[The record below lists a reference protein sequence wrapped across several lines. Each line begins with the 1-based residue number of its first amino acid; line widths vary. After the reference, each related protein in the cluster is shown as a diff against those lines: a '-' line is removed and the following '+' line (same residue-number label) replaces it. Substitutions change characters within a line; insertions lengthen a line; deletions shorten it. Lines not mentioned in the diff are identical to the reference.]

1 MKVKLQ
7 KWGNSMGIRI
17 PNLLLKEFDLKL
29 NDELKLTYD
38 DDKIIITKSKNKQ
51 ISLAELFKN
60 YKGKNLAKDFEW
72 DESVGK
78 EIW

>member
-1 MKVKLQ
+1 MEVKLQ

-17 PNLLLKEFDLKL
+17 PNILLKEFGLKL